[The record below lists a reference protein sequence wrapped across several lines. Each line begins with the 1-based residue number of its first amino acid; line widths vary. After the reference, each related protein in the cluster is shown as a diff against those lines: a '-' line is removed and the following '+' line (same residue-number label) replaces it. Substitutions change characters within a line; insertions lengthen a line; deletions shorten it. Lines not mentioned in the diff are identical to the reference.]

1 MMHFDIPMKGWVAVA
16 VRKLPRI
23 RGKGERMGKPLW
35 STSHT
40 VIAVMKMTRILPCL
54 TGEQERNLTSQAF
67 ERASLVLVWDEG
79 DF

>member
-1 MMHFDIPMKGWVAVA
+1 MHFDIPMKGWLAVA

-23 RGKGERMGKPLW
+23 RGKGARMGKPLW

-40 VIAVMKMTRILPCL
+40 VTAVMKMTRILPCL
-54 TGEQERNLTSQAF
+54 TEEQERNLTSQLF
-67 ERASLVLVWDEG
+67 EKASWALVWDER